1 MLLLEDR
8 EDVRELAAVLL
19 GAAGYEVQ
27 TAGTVA
33 EARTAWEARP
43 FGFDAVVADA
53 HLPDGHGF
61 SFLQDVEQY
70 DLTRILMSG
79 DPYAIDTEVAREQG
93 VRLLA
98 KPFAVGALIDMLGR
112 DSHALERSL
121 S

>member
-1 MLLLEDR
+1 VLLLEDR

-19 GAAGYEVQ
+19 GAAGYRVE

-33 EARTAWEARP
+33 EARAAWAAQP

-61 SFLQDVEQY
+61 TFLQDVEQY

-79 DPYAIDTEVAREQG
+79 DPYAIDVEVARAQG

-98 KPFAVGALIDMLGR
+98 KPFAVGALIEMLGR
-112 DSHALERSL
+112 SPAHLESTV